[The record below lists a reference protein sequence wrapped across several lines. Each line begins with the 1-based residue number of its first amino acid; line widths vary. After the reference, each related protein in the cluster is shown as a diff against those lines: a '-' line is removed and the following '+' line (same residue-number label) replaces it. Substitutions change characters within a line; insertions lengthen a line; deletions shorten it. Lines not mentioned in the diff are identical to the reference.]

1 MFIEK
6 FLRSKKALSNVN
18 EEIDIFASSRE
29 TFCCHAEDESG
40 SSHALS
46 FKIILSCIKLS
57 NMSEAKLY
65 LRFCLLA

>member
-1 MFIEK
+1 MLIEN

-18 EEIDIFASSRE
+18 EELRFGKVFAA
-29 TFCCHAEDESG
+29 TQDESG